1 MGYVFRRSTAFRVSR
16 RTKRRGEILG
26 QERHRAERQLSKY
39 FSKEETNINLF
50 AQIKTAVSIKEA
62 AEHYGLKIGRGNM
75 VCCPFHADRTPSM
88 KLNEDYFYCFGCG
101 ATGDVIDLVAKLFNL
116 SSYDAAKKLADDF
129 GIDPDKPP
137 AAPAEAAKRLA
148 EDFGVAEQKPSVLAR
163 LKRGKTQMEAER
175 HSFRVLRDYFGILQ
189 DWKEHCAPQL
199 PEDPID
205 PRYAE
210 ACHMLD
216 RIGNMLDIL
225 ISGTPQERGSVV
237 ADMQKDNRLGLMEE
251 RNRQIK
257 EDAHEQ
263 S

>member
-101 ATGDVIDLVAKLFNL
+101 ATGDVIGLTARLFNL
-116 SSYDAAKKLADDF
+116 SNYEAAQKLAYDF

-137 AAPAEAAKRLA
+137 AAAALRKPKYPLAKAFQREELHCRRVLCDYLHLLEHWKVQYAPETPEDTLDDRFVEACQMLDYIEDLTDILTFAELEARVKTVDMLQKDGMIDRL
-148 EDFGVAEQKPSVLAR
+148 EER
-163 LKRGKTQMEAER
+163 LKRTAKEVDA
-175 HSFRVLRDYFGILQ
+175 RD
-189 DWKEHCAPQL
+189 ET
-199 PEDPID
+199 E
-205 PRYAE
+205 
-210 ACHMLD
+210 
-216 RIGNMLDIL
+216 IG
-225 ISGTPQERGSVV
+225 
-237 ADMQKDNRLGLMEE
+237 
-251 RNRQIK
+251 
-257 EDAHEQ
+257 
-263 S
+263 